1 MSSFEQAQT
10 RRSRLKRAVIPD
22 PGPIRTLTKATL
34 ANTVG
39 NGLYMTISVIFFTR
53 SVGLSNHQVAL
64 GLSIAAAGGVLV
76 NIPAGHLADRR
87 GPRGLAALLLL
98 LEGVAMAAFAIV
110 HSFDQFLIVSIAG
123 AMCNSAG
130 SSIRLA
136 IMARF
141 GVGEERVRIRAF
153 QRAVTNFGISVGTV
167 FAGLALALD
176 TRSAY
181 VAMVLANALT
191 FVIAAIYVTRLPEM
205 PVIDVVRTEGN
216 TRLLVVFRDRRYLT
230 ASLLNGLFWTHFAIQ
245 SVGLPLW
252 IVQRTSAPRWWVAL
266 LLLVNTTMV
275 VLLQVRFSKGTGDIV
290 VAARAFRR
298 SGLWIAL
305 ACVLYASA
313 EGASP
318 VVASIVLLTGMVV
331 HTLGELLS
339 SSASWGIGFG
349 MAREDLQGQYQGA
362 FSMGRGLIGI
372 FAPLVVISVAVS
384 RGLVGWLALGAAFVV
399 MGAAF
404 PPLARSYLREYER
417 AETNHGGGAGD

>member
-1 MSSFEQAQT
+1 MSSFEPTPT

-64 GLSIAAAGGVLV
+64 GLSIAAAAGVLV
-76 NIPAGHLADRR
+76 NVPAGHLADRR
-87 GPRGLAALLLL
+87 GPRGLAALFLL
-98 LEGVAMAAFAIV
+98 LEGVAMASFAIV
-110 HSFDQFLIVSIAG
+110 HSFDQFLLVSIAG

-167 FAGLALALD
+167 FAGLALAFD

-191 FVIAAIYVTRLPEM
+191 FVIAAIYVTQLPEM
-205 PVIDVVRTEGN
+205 PVIDAVSTAGN
-216 TRLLVVFRDRRYLT
+216 TRLLAVFRDRRYLT
-230 ASLLNGLFWTHFAIQ
+230 ASLLNGMFWTHFAIQ

-252 IVQRTSAPRWWVAL
+252 IVQRTTAPRWWVAL
-266 LLLVNTTMV
+266 LLLINTTMV
-275 VLLQVRFSKGTGDIV
+275 VALQVRFSKGTGDVV

-298 SGLWIAL
+298 SGLLIAL

-313 EGASP
+313 AGTNA
-318 VVASIVLLTGMVV
+318 VLASIVLVLGMVV
-331 HTLGELLS
+331 HTVGELFS

-372 FAPLVVISVAVS
+372 FGPLVVITVAVS
-384 RGLVGWLALGAAFVV
+384 RGFVGWLAMGVAFVAI
-399 MGAAF
+399 GAAF
-404 PPLARSYLREYER
+404 PPLARSYVREHER
-417 AETNHGGGAGD
+417 ASAANG